1 MKKLLTYFF
10 CTLGVIFFAM
20 LCTLAYL
27 WFADPF
33 NLRPLITSFIA
44 DETVIPTLVE
54 ETTIP
59 TAPVQDKNT
68 LLSPVQ
74 ETALEKIGID
84 PAKLPSEIT
93 PEMKTCF
100 IAELGATRVAE
111 IVSGDAPSPLE
122 AFQTRDCY
130 K

>member
-44 DETVIPTLVE
+44 DEPVIPTLVE

-100 IAELGATRVAE
+100 TTKLGATRVAE
-111 IVSGDAPSPLE
+111 IVNGDAPSPLE